1 MLLLDVAIVVLLL
14 ALAAGALYSRT
25 LYGSLTLFFAFGM
38 VMALAWA
45 RLNAPDLALAE
56 AAIGAGLSGALLFNA
71 LQKSRP
77 ERIQAGR
84 LQRRLAASVLS
95 LVVLVVL
102 LQSLWPA
109 LAREPSLPGL
119 VEDRLPQSAVGYPV
133 TAVLLDFRGWDTLL
147 ELAVLLLAVLGVR
160 VLQPTH
166 TAAPGPWPLLLAWG
180 RTLAPVTV
188 VVAGF
193 LLWQGAKG
201 PGGAFQAGAVLA
213 AGAVMLR
220 LNQVLPPLRWSNV
233 LVRAAVLAGLLV
245 FLGTAA
251 ATFWLG
257 GGWLDYPRAANPA
270 LVVAIEVCAT
280 VSIATALTLLVVGEG
295 EELRS

>member
-1 MLLLDVAIVVLLL
+1 MLDVAIVGLLL
-14 ALAAGALYSRT
+14 SLAAGALYSRT
-25 LYGSLTLFFAFGM
+25 VYGSLTLFFAFGM

-71 LQKSRP
+71 LHKSRP
-77 ERIQAGR
+77 ERVRGGR
-84 LQRRLAASVLS
+84 LPHRLAASALS

-109 LAREPSLPGL
+109 LNRQPVLPAMVGER
-119 VEDRLPQSAVGYPV
+119 VPESAVAHPV
-133 TAVLLDFRGWDTLL
+133 TAVLLEFRAWDTLL
-147 ELAVLLLAVLGVR
+147 ELGVLLLAVLGVK
-160 VLQPTH
+160 VLKPTH
-166 TAAPGPWPLLLAWG
+166 TPAPDPWPLLLAWG

-188 VVAGF
+188 VVGGY
-193 LLWQGAKG
+193 LLWQGSKG

-220 LNQVLPPLRWSNV
+220 LNHVLPPLRWSSF
-233 LVRAAVLAGLLV
+233 LVRTSILAGLLV
-245 FLGTAA
+245 FLGIAA
-251 ATFWLG
+251 ATLWLG
-257 GGWLDYPRAANPA
+257 GGWLDYPRPGQQL
-270 LVVAIEVCAT
+270 LVLLIEGCAT
-280 VSIATALTLLVVGEG
+280 VSIAAALTLLVVGEG